1 MKLLGL
7 PEYDKFKRKH
17 ADARGPLDAWRAEVE
32 SAKWEGPQDIKNRY
46 KSASFLGDNRVIFN
60 IKGNTYRLV
69 VKVKYE
75 RDTVVIEWI
84 GTHAEYDK
92 RILAPAKKR

>member
-7 PEYDKFKRKH
+7 PKLEKFQRKH
-17 ADARGPLDAWRAEVE
+17 ADASGPLEAWRADVE
-32 SAKWEGPQDIKNRY
+32 TAQWGGPQDIKNRY
-46 KSASFLGDNRVIFN
+46 NSASFLGDNRVIFN

-75 RDTVVIEWI
+75 RDIVVIEWI

-92 RILAPAKKR
+92 KDFGAG